1 MVKEERLKVYI
12 SGPISKDDW
21 YEAHFAKAERYLKDM
36 GYETVNPVSDGL
48 AGKGV
53 TYKEY
58 IDSDLQLLAECD
70 GIFMLRGWQR
80 SNGARLEHAYA
91 KTTGM
96 WIRYQG

>member
-1 MVKEERLKVYI
+1 MKIYI
-12 SGPISKDDW
+12 SGPISNDDW
-21 YEAHFAKAERYLKDM
+21 HEAHFAKAERYLKDM

-58 IDSDLQLLAECD
+58 IDSDLQLLAECE

-80 SNGARLEHAYA
+80 SNGARLEHTYA